1 MKNPLPPNED
11 LEAFSSAIPW
21 KTIDKQQRKFREKL
35 QELQESGNYQD
46 GILPLE
52 DLSNAVGAP
61 ITLHE
66 SDSSKGNVLQV
77 EVNNKSYILGTF
89 VSERYRKNKSLI
101 ESIIPYN
108 FNPSVNH
115 SNIHETD
122 TPHTRMRALGAEL
135 ELGLYHEEGEAPTE
149 EEIQQ
154 FIYIY
159 KSNARKLGITPQV
172 DREACQYQVEVHV
185 SPGIGY
191 NRTRQALDSIM
202 GSLVVASNAT
212 QLNTAILSAY
222 PIHSDFTLTP
232 DPKVQTAVDVMT
244 AVNQQFPEY
253 MQRQAD
259 VKARYFMDEDANV
272 VQTFRLQGCHIHL
285 DLAGRS
291 EALGLFTFYTM
302 LRSAT
307 AIANT
312 AVLKGGPFV
321 NGTCDPELL
330 CTREYLRSATV
341 TGRYLEMPISPHLQ
355 ENGLENFLSLLI
367 SERANAVV
375 RGLLY
380 EDGLGIPVSVMHN
393 PIGRLRPD
401 LGTSKRI
408 CTLESTGLPVNISA
422 ARQAAILTDFEFTHA
437 LVENYFRQHGCNL
450 EPLYDDPDLMMIIGA
465 LDQEVIQE
473 LQDTSDRVGTNMI
486 LKTALGTELSL
497 PEFYEKKRIYM
508 HTHLIDILDTI
519 TPRDIDDVYTSL
531 NRMLA
536 PPSGRQAQTIEQYL
550 YSPSLRSTGN
560 WGAILRDAFLEEG
573 GVLGKHEPEIVLK
586 VANRV
591 HNALRKRY
599 E

>member
-1 MKNPLPPNED
+1 
-11 LEAFSSAIPW
+11 
-21 KTIDKQQRKFREKL
+21 
-35 QELQESGNYQD
+35 
-46 GILPLE
+46 
-52 DLSNAVGAP
+52 
-61 ITLHE
+61 
-66 SDSSKGNVLQV
+66 
-77 EVNNKSYILGTF
+77 
-89 VSERYRKNKSLI
+89 
-101 ESIIPYN
+101 
-108 FNPSVNH
+108 
-115 SNIHETD
+115 
-122 TPHTRMRALGAEL
+122 
-135 ELGLYHEEGEAPTE
+135 
-149 EEIQQ
+149 
-154 FIYIY
+154 
-159 KSNARKLGITPQV
+159 
-172 DREACQYQVEVHV
+172 
-185 SPGIGY
+185 
-191 NRTRQALDSIM
+191 
-202 GSLVVASNAT
+202 
-212 QLNTAILSAY
+212 
-222 PIHSDFTLTP
+222 
-232 DPKVQTAVDVMT
+232 VQTAVDVMT

-259 VKARYFMDEDANV
+259 LKARYFMEDDANV

-302 LRSAT
+302 LRSAS

-312 AVLKGGPFV
+312 AILKGGPFV
-321 NGTCDPELL
+321 NGTCDPELI

-355 ENGLENFLSLLI
+355 ANGLENFLTLLT

-422 ARQAAILTDFEFTHA
+422 ARQAAVLTDFEFTHA
-437 LVENYFRQHGCNL
+437 LVENYFRQYGCNL
-450 EPLYDDPDLMMIIGA
+450 EPLYNDPELQMIIA
-465 LDQEVIQE
+465 PLSQADIQR
-473 LQDTSDRVGTNMI
+473 LQDTSDRQGTNTI
-486 LKTALGTELSL
+486 LKTALGTEMSL
-497 PEFYEKKRIYM
+497 AEFYEKKRIYM
-508 HTHLIDILDTI
+508 HKHLIDIIDTI

-586 VANRV
+586 VANRI
-591 HNALRKRY
+591 HAALRKRY